1 MPLLPFLSGAAGD
14 PINLKRRVALQ
25 STLGIP
31 ATSGF
36 VDTRTNGGPF
46 TINKAIVDRLAIVAS
61 GAPPTPLPAKAL
73 MQGGPFDM
81 GDFDPADPGLLAMF
95 ANVYKRLDVTDNT
108 TWHRWKFG
116 LDGSLHSEAA
126 YLTWLND
133 NDVLPRTRVND
144 VLLGGFTLNA
154 EPGGN
159 FQIEFPFVAGA
170 YDFWGEPVQTV
181 NSGSTLP
188 ILLRTAGENWF
199 LDATD
204 GDIFI
209 RIETVGTD
217 GTVTYKAKVTTAA
230 AFGAFDSTYILG
242 NSPGVILDSNT
253 GLEIGTCR
261 ESPRIYWP
269 AGATLAD
276 GGATGGD
283 IFQIPKRRVAWTPS
297 LATDHAI
304 PAVNTRLYLNDEFIR
319 AEGGYTLTAEWSTL
333 EAQQDV
339 SFEQGATVRRK
350 GRFNVTLELTREL
363 ADLAIQKVLHEREE
377 ASVVIEVCSDDVID
391 ATPNPDQRFR
401 ALFVMPAM
409 AISGDMY
416 GVESGGENTEE
427 TVTLTAGV
435 PDSTYT
441 FDGIGFDSH
450 AHVLID
456 TDVADGDI
464 GIL

>member
-1 MPLLPFLSGAAGD
+1 MPLLPYLSGATGD

-31 ATSGF
+31 AITGF

-46 TINKAIVDRLAIVAS
+46 TINKAIVDRLAIIAG
-61 GAPPTPLPAKAL
+61 GAPPVPLPSKAL

-108 TWHRWKFG
+108 TWHRWKFA
-116 LDGSLHSEAA
+116 LDGTSHTEAA

-144 VLLGGFTLNA
+144 VLLGGFALNA

-159 FQIEFPFVAGA
+159 FQLEFPFVAGA
-170 YDFWGEPVQTV
+170 YDFWGDPALENGT
-181 NSGSTLP
+181 GTLP
-188 ILLRTAGENWF
+188 IVLRTSEQNWY
-199 LDATD
+199 LDAVD
-204 GDIFI
+204 GDLFI
-209 RIETVGTD
+209 KVVSDVG
-217 GTVTYKAKVTTAA
+217 GLITYLAKVTTAA
-230 AFGAFDSTYILG
+230 PYGAITSTYQLG
-242 NSPGVILDSNT
+242 EAPGVIIDST
-253 GLEIGTCR
+253 SGLEIGTCR
-261 ESPRIYWP
+261 ETPRIYWP
-269 AGATLAD
+269 VGSTLILDDEFSIA
-276 GGATGGD
+276 
-283 IFQIPKRRVAWTPS
+283 KRRAAWTPS
-297 LATDHAI
+297 LATDHAT

-319 AEGGYTLTAEWSTL
+319 AEGGYTINAEWGTL
-333 EAQQDV
+333 EALQDV

-350 GRFNVTLELTREL
+350 GRFNVTIELTREL
-363 ADLAIQKVLHEREE
+363 ADLAMQKVLHEREE
-377 ASVVIEVCSDDVID
+377 AAIVVEVCSDDVID
-391 ATPNPDQRFR
+391 ATPVPDQRFR
-401 ALFVMPAM
+401 ALFVFPAC

-435 PDSTYT
+435 PDTTYT

-450 AHVLID
+450 ANVLID
-456 TDVADGDI
+456 TDVSAASV
-464 GIL
+464 GIV

>member
-31 ATSGF
+31 ALTNF

-46 TINKAIVDRLAIVAS
+46 TINKAIVDRLAIIAG
-61 GAPPTPLPAKAL
+61 GAPPVPLPGKAL

-95 ANVYKRLDVTDNT
+95 ANVFKRYDVTDNT
-108 TWHRWKFG
+108 TWHRWKYA
-116 LDGSLHSEAA
+116 LDGTNQPDAS

-133 NDVLPRTRVND
+133 NDVLPRTRIND

-170 YDFWGEPVQTV
+170 YDFWGDVVEEAATGTPVA
-181 NSGSTLP
+181 P
-188 ILLRTAGENWF
+188 IILRTSPENWE
-199 LDATD
+199 LDAFD
-204 GDIFI
+204 GDLFLRVESIASDVI
-209 RIETVGTD
+209 TL
-217 GTVTYKAKVTTAA
+217 KAKIGSA
-230 AFGAFDSTYILG
+230 STYGSFDFTYTTG
-242 NSPGVILDSNT
+242 NNPGAIIDSNT
-253 GLEIGTCR
+253 GLEYSGRCR
-261 ESPRIYWP
+261 ESPLVYWN
-269 AGATLAD
+269 AGDEAGLTALD
-276 GGATGGD
+276 EWSV
-283 IFQIPKRRVAWTPS
+283 PKRRDAWTPS
-297 LATDHAI
+297 LATDHAV

-319 AEGGYTLTAEWSTL
+319 AEGGYTLTAEWGTL
-333 EAQQDV
+333 EALQDV

-350 GRFNVTLELTREL
+350 GRLNVTLELTREL
-363 ADLAIQKVLHEREE
+363 ADLALQKVLHERDE
-377 ASVVIEVCSDDVID
+377 AAIVIEVCSDDVID
-391 ATPNPDQRFR
+391 ATPDPDQRFR
-401 ALFVMPAM
+401 ALFVLPA
-409 AISGDMY
+409 ASISGDMY

-441 FDGIGFDSH
+441 FAGVGFDSH
-450 AHVLID
+450 LNVLID
-456 TDVADGDI
+456 TDVSEAT
-464 GIL
+464 LNP